1 MAQRKLRLQLLFNIG
16 TEQLPGSVV
25 LAQQGTEN

>member
-1 MAQRKLRLQLLFNIG
+1 MAQRKLHLQILCNIG

-25 LAQQGTEN
+25 LAQKDIEN